1 MNFSIIETEIKGS
14 LNFRIFVQQHSLM
27 EQKPEKKKLLSR
39 LKSKYRLVLL
49 NATTYEEKYSFQ
61 LTPLN
66 VITTLGILFFLVAI
80 VVVSSIVFTPL
91 KQYIPGYSDS
101 ETKIAAF
108 NASFIADSLQEQLSL
123 SDNYLKN
130 LKNILNGNIKTDST
144 NIVKSE
150 PIKYT
155 NLDFKA
161 SKEDSLLR
169 LKVEENEKFSVT
181 FDPNSSSKNA
191 GMVGIFFFTPLRG
204 TVTSSFNAKIN
215 HLGID
220 ITGPKNEPVKAVLD
234 GTVVFSSFTTDA
246 GYVIQIQHSNNL
258 ISVYKHNSVVLKKV
272 GDVVKAGD
280 SIAIIGNSGELTDG
294 PHLHFELWQK
304 GQAVNPEDYIVFN

>member
-1 MNFSIIETEIKGS
+1 
-14 LNFRIFVQQHSLM
+14 M
-27 EQKPEKKKLLSR
+27 EPKQEKKKLINR

-49 NATTYEEKYSFQ
+49 NASTYEERYSIQ

-66 VITTLGILFFLVAI
+66 VITSLGLMFFLVTVI
-80 VVVSSIVFTPL
+80 VVLSIVLSPL

-101 ETKIAAF
+101 ETKIAAY
-108 NASFIADSLQEQLSL
+108 NASFMADSLQQQMSL
-123 SDNYLKN
+123 RQNYINN
-130 LKNILNGNIKTDST
+130 LRDILNGNIKADSS
-144 NIVKSE
+144 NMIKSE
-150 PIKYT
+150 PTKYKD
-155 NLDFKA
+155 LDFKA

-169 LKVEENEKFSVT
+169 IKVEENEKFNVT
-181 FDPNSSSKNA
+181 FDPNTSNKNVGMA
-191 GMVGIFFFTPLRG
+191 GVFFFTPLRG
-204 TVTSSFNAKIN
+204 TVTSSFNLRGN

-220 ITGPKNEPVKAVLD
+220 IAGPKNEPIKAVLD

-246 GYVIQIQHSNNL
+246 GYVIHLQHANNL

-272 GDVVKAGD
+272 GDTIKAGD

-304 GQAVNPEDYIVFN
+304 GQAINPEDFIVFN